1 MIKFFRH
8 IRKSLLEQNKMGKYF
23 KYAIGEIILVVIGIL
38 IALQINNWNEQRKEN
53 IKERDVLEE
62 LKQGLESN
70 KSILENRKLQF
81 KEFQAKSKKLID
93 HLEAKR
99 TYHDSLDSYFFVPVG
114 NYSFGISY
122 ATFENLKSQG
132 LDIITDKEVRL
143 DLVQL
148 YEEDYWRLKD
158 QETKIANALTNATL
172 PFTRKH
178 FKLMYKDDAG
188 GLKPNNYNAILQNEE
203 FLNLLYESNYLSYS
217 YYKQSIQSLEATSKV
232 IEKIENE
239 LKE

>member
-1 MIKFFRH
+1 M
-8 IRKSLLEQNKMGKYF
+8 ENKTGKYF

-53 IKERDVLEE
+53 IKEHSVLEE

-70 KSILENRKLQF
+70 RSILENRKLQF
-81 KEFQAKSKKLID
+81 KEFQTKSKKLID

-99 TYHDSLDSYFFVPVG
+99 TYHDSLDSYFYVPTG

-132 LDIITDKEVRL
+132 LDIISNKGLRL
-143 DLVQL
+143 TLVKL
-148 YEEDYWRLKD
+148 YEEDYWLLKD
-158 QETKIANALTNATL
+158 QETKVANAFTNATL

-178 FKLMYKDDAG
+178 FKLLNGTRY
-188 GLKPNNYNAILQNEE
+188 KPNDYDSILQNAE
-203 FLNLLYESNYLSYS
+203 FLNILYESNYLAQLYS
-217 YYKQSIQSLEATSKV
+217 RQCVKAIENTSKV
-232 IEKIENE
+232 IEEIDIE

>member
-8 IRKSLLEQNKMGKYF
+8 IRRSLINQNKMGKYF

-38 IALQINNWNEQRKEN
+38 IALQINNWNENRKQGLREAS
-53 IKERDVLEE
+53 VLDE

-70 KSILENRKLQF
+70 RDILEKRKLQF
-81 KEFQAKSKKLID
+81 KEFQSKSKKLID

-99 TYHDSLDSYFFVPVG
+99 TYHDSLDSYFYVPTG

-132 LDIITDKEVRL
+132 LDIISNKDLRL
-143 DLVQL
+143 NLVKL
-148 YEEDYWRLKD
+148 YEEEYWLLKD
-158 QETKIANALTNATL
+158 QETKLANAFTNATL

-178 FKLMYKDDAG
+178 FKLLSDTRY
-188 GLKPNNYNAILQNEE
+188 KPNDYNNILQNVE
-203 FLNLLYESNYLSYS
+203 FLNILYESNYLAQLYFRQCARVS
-217 YYKQSIQSLEATSKV
+217 EATSKV

-239 LKE
+239 LKK